1 MLTDYFKEV
10 ITMSTIKKAYKE
22 IVDLLENNRDTK
34 VKHIID
40 QVIALASAKSSRSEG
55 SSYIKDAEGTPVA
68 IFDYYFKRHMPLV
81 GDKAVEFGAKAKTA
95 TGFNTMCKEGV
106 SHWTKQQK
114 EAKNANTALLSK
126 VASGEIAP
134 DAIVALVPITP
145 TLFLLHLTAASEPGS
160 ITPRTGISN
169 FSCNASTA

>member
-1 MLTDYFKEV
+1 
-10 ITMSTIKKAYKE
+10 MSTIKKAYKE

-134 DAIVALVPITP
+134 DAIVAHQEEIETARKTIAETELGFETIDE
-145 TLFLLHLTAASEPGS
+145 LNAYLTESGVVLA
-160 ITPRTGISN
+160 
-169 FSCNASTA
+169 